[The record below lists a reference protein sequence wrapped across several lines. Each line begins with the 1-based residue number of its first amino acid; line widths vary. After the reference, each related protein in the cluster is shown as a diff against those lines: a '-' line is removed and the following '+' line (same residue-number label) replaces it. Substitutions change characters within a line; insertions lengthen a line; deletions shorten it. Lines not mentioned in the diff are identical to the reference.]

1 MQMIQPD
8 VTVQGSS
15 VANGTRLQHADL
27 LSKRRYTMALVVFKI
42 FDRYELP
49 CPLWQISSHEAFTAY
64 ESLSGVLAGL
74 FADPPYHAR
83 ILGSPNSGKSTFL
96 NEIIGYNEAPTGQQT
111 AQVGAYQYSLDNG
124 TPIKLID
131 TPGLMGTLEY
141 GTLATPKVIQAQLK
155 QLNLSPTPAGIVIIH
170 NILEPWTSEPP
181 TLLRLSSLTQVVIVT
196 THWDEVVD
204 HQEMEARESDILA
217 HSKFLSHI
225 LDSGGSCARFGLG
238 NQSNGT
244 SSALEIVENL
254 LRPAHP
260 ELCTLQR
267 PVTPPFSTPV
277 ASSKELKEVLSNL
290 SLIRRVLDG
299 DTSKATMAQL
309 EFMAL
314 ERHDDHPDHV
324 TPSQT
329 LGASFSQ
336 SEMSAILELVR
347 SGSERDILNLKA
359 TLSSVEEAVY
369 ELQDTKV
376 EMGHVYR
383 KVEQTKFETASI
395 HMKAF
400 QTHWENKTAVKECE
414 EMEAEISDLEAML
427 ETLCRYND
435 EESEDGGDSDY
446 DTDSDSDDDS
456 GDYTED
462 SD

>member
-1 MQMIQPD
+1 MD
-8 VTVQGSS
+8 DTSS
-15 VANGTRLQHADL
+15 LQ
-27 LSKRRYTMALVVFKI
+27 
-42 FDRYELP
+42 
-49 CPLWQISSHEAFTAY
+49 
-64 ESLSGVLAGL
+64 VL
-74 FADPPYHAR
+74 
-83 ILGSPNSGKSTFL
+83 ILGSSNSGKSTFL
-96 NEIIGYNEAPTGQQT
+96 NEIIGYNEAPTEQQT
-111 AQVGAYQYSLDNG
+111 TQVGAYQYSLDNG

-131 TPGLMGTLEY
+131 TPGLMGALEY

-155 QLNLSPTPAGIVIIH
+155 QLNLSPTPAGIVVVH

-181 TLLRLSSLTQVVIVT
+181 TLLRLSSVTQVVIVT

-204 HQEMEARESDILA
+204 HQEMEVRELDILA
-217 HSKFLSHI
+217 QSKFLRHI
-225 LDSGGSCARFGLG
+225 LDSGGSCARFGL
-238 NQSNGT
+238 
-244 SSALEIVENL
+244 
-254 LRPAHP
+254 

-290 SLIRRVLDG
+290 SFIRRILDG
-299 DTSKATMAQL
+299 DTSKVTMAQL
-309 EFMAL
+309 ELMAL
-314 ERHDDHPDHV
+314 ERHDDYPDHV

-336 SEMSAILELVR
+336 SEMSAILELVK

-369 ELQDTKV
+369 ELQETKV

-427 ETLCRYND
+427 ERLCHYND

-446 DTDSDSDDDS
+446 DSDSDSDDDS
-456 GDYTED
+456 GDDTED